1 MNWLLVAIM
10 ATVHVPQ
17 GQDIFVFTQPTFGSS
32 KECIQYVQ
40 ENPQALNLKLRSEF
54 PSDKLERLLCVT
66 EKNVEKFLKTT
77 VQLDNKLET

>member
-54 PSDKLERLLCVT
+54 PTDKLERLLCVT